1 MTAGFNHRYSASIFP
16 SLAMVALSM
25 QKRKRQITLARPWF
39 LHACLFLFRYSV
51 VGVMEE
57 LATSLVVLE
66 ARLPDWFQGAAG
78 LRTEHRS
85 DQ

>member
-1 MTAGFNHRYSASIFP
+1 MIAFEHTNKEETINTAKA
-16 SLAMVALSM
+16 
-25 QKRKRQITLARPWF
+25 
-39 LHACLFLFRYSV
+39 LHACLFLPRYSV

-66 ARLPDWFQGAAG
+66 ARLPHWFQGAAG

-85 DQ
+85 DH